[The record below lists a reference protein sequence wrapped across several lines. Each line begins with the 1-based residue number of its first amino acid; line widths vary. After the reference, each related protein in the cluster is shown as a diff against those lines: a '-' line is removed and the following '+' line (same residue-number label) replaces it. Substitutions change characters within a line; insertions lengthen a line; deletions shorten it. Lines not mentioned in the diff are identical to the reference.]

1 MGIDIANQHQ
11 RSRKIRKATANN
23 DYHQLLIKLYKFM
36 ERRTTSKF
44 NEAVYKRLNMSN
56 VNRFPLSLSKLV
68 KLANTEEKRQKIL
81 VAVAPILDDERLL
94 VIPKMRICALK
105 FSSSAR
111 RRIEK
116 AGGECLTF
124 D

>member
-1 MGIDIANQHQ
+1 
-11 RSRKIRKATANN
+11 
-23 DYHQLLIKLYKFM
+23 M
-36 ERRTTSKF
+36 ERRTESSF
-44 NEAVYKRLNMSN
+44 NKTIYKRLNMSN

-68 KLANTEEKRQKIL
+68 KLVNTDEKRQKIL
-81 VAVAPILDDERLL
+81 VAVAPILDDERIL
-94 VIPKMRICALK
+94 VVPKMRICALK
-105 FSSSAR
+105 FSASAK